1 MSKFRRLLSHPG
13 QVVRSRSIRALFPVL
28 KVHNSVQRLALW
40 NLGKAPRVALERLF
54 PGVDDVDLTLIG
66 PFKRTVETLLD
77 LTEVAAVAAIMK
89 SVKARRI
96 VEVGTCDGNT
106 TVNIAANSPDDAVIT
121 TIELPHDWD
130 GKYKMHVSAEDV
142 NVTDRDKIGGRFLR
156 SPYRNKI
163 KQIFADS
170 AALDW
175 SKLGGPFDAIFIDGC
190 HSYSYVKSDTDNA
203 LANLAPHGLIVLH
216 DYGYMADLTKAVD
229 EYAQSLNV
237 SEIQGTRLAVARRR
251 AAVN

>member
-40 NLGKAPRVALERLF
+40 SLGNAPRVALERLF
-54 PGVDDVDLTLIG
+54 PGVDDIDLALIG

-77 LTEVAAVAAIMK
+77 LTEVAAIAAIMK

-121 TIELPHDWD
+121 TIELPRDWN
-130 GKYKMHVSAEDV
+130 GAYKMPVNADDA
-142 NVTDRDKIGGRFLR
+142 NVTDRDQIGGRILR
-156 SPYRNKI
+156 SPYRHKI
-163 KQIFADS
+163 VQVFADS

-203 LANLAPHGLIVLH
+203 LANLTPQGLIVWH
-216 DYGYMADLTKAVD
+216 DYGYMADLTRAVD
-229 EYAQSLNV
+229 EYAQSLDV
-237 SEIQGTRLAVARRR
+237 SVIQGTRLAVARRR
-251 AAVN
+251 KTAH